1 MCRYSLGE
9 WALTKEWLGYLLS
22 AMVTLCGC
30 QKAPEDGSNEKHS
43 AVHEAGPA
51 PVNLGDVK
59 RAVVAQIVAK
69 HGITVSSIIDSDA
82 SVDEVKADPA
92 NPYFHVRGSLT
103 TESEKPGNVYDA
115 LSQRLQATQCAV
127 DPHGVCGTPMIK
139 HTIYFDATAKPV
151 ARFDGAPTYA
161 VDDRVSL
168 DKPIVVSN
176 GVLLR
181 CHGSSGEIVFTNSAS
196 GYRDCQELS
205 NMNIPNQAKTSP
217 SSYPTPEQ
225 FLVRWNSPPRVFN
238 DLGREGR
245 TEDDPSMHI
254 AAWAPCDRNSN
265 DGCRV
270 SPFCNGD
277 GTLRAIPD
285 GGYFTYMI
293 DVKHALVYGNT
304 PTFTCVSTTMRLFRA
319 LFEDAKI
326 SSEKL
331 RHFQGIGSQTSDA
344 YDSVLKGVHYAVRSE
359 DFVGAYV
366 TTATPLGNAHDDS
379 LHEVLIL
386 SPRPL
391 SYFPK

>member
-1 MCRYSLGE
+1 MS
-9 WALTKEWLGYLLS
+9 
-22 AMVTLCGC
+22 
-30 QKAPEDGSNEKHS
+30 
-43 AVHEAGPA
+43 
-51 PVNLGDVK
+51 
-59 RAVVAQIVAK
+59 QIVAK
-69 HGITVSSIIDSDA
+69 HGIAASSVIDSDA
-82 SVDEVKADPA
+82 SVEEVKDDPA
-92 NPYFHVRGSLT
+92 VPYFHVRGSLT
-103 TESEKPGNVYDA
+103 TESEEPRNVYDA
-115 LSQRLQATQCAV
+115 FSQRLQATQCAV

-139 HTIYFDATAKPV
+139 HTVYFEANAKPV
-151 ARFDGAPTYA
+151 TRFDGAPTYA
-161 VDDRVSL
+161 IDDRVSL
-168 DKPIVVSN
+168 DTPIVASD

-196 GYRDCQELS
+196 GYRDCHELFKVKD
-205 NMNIPNQAKTSP
+205 PNQAKTGSY
-217 SSYPTPEQ
+217 SYPTPEQ
-225 FLVRWNSPPRVFN
+225 FLVRWNSAPRVFN
-238 DLGREGR
+238 DLGSEGR

-254 AAWAPCDRNSN
+254 AAWAPCDRNSH
-265 DGCRV
+265 DGCLV
-270 SPFCNGD
+270 SPFCKGD

-285 GGYFTYMI
+285 GGNFTYMI

-319 LFEDAKI
+319 LFEDAKF

-344 YDSVLKGVHYAVRSE
+344 YDSILKGVRYAVRSE
-359 DFVGAYV
+359 KFGGAYV